1 MNNFDDAKTA
11 EEIIIEFIDNDKN
24 VAHEISTKISD
35 LNPFKFNL
43 NDFLP
48 NEKPLTL
55 DRFFTLCSQVIE
67 NAQKDKSI
75 KEDKIVKLIEEY
87 PPEDFSV
94 FGDEVITFRVIERK
108 PGMMDKKGNS
118 RPQRKSRYAYEYL
131 DEDQPNK
138 VVTVET
144 RPVDHIIEF
153 NCWAISNKLANNR
166 ALWLEK
172 LLINT
177 AFVFVE
183 NGAERFF
190 WKERKADT
198 YTSVGNQRLFY
209 RPIHFFLRFREFDA
223 TAYSTLRSF
232 LIQNHIINNKL

>member
-1 MNNFDDAKTA
+1 MLEKTA
-11 EEIIIEFIDNDKN
+11 EEIIIEFLDNDDN
-24 VAHEISTKISD
+24 VSFQTSTTIQD
-35 LNPFKFNL
+35 LDPFKFDL
-43 NDFLP
+43 DCFLP

-55 DRFFTLCSQVIE
+55 ERFFELTANLIKV
-67 NAQKDKSI
+67 AQQNEGK
-75 KEDKIVKLIEEY
+75 KEESFVKLIEEY
-87 PPEDFSV
+87 PPLDFFELGS
-94 FGDEVITFRVIERK
+94 EAITFRVIERK

-118 RPQRKSRYAYEYL
+118 RPQRKSKYYYEYQ
-131 DEDQPNK
+131 DESEPNK
-138 VVTVET
+138 IITVET

-153 NCWAISNKLANNR
+153 NCWAVNNKLANYR

-190 WKERKADT
+190 WKERRADT
-198 YTSVGNQRLFY
+198 YITVGNQRLFY

-223 TAYSTLRSF
+223 KAYSTLRSLF
-232 LIQNHIINNKL
+232 IQNEIINPK

>member
-1 MNNFDDAKTA
+1 MNDFKEKTA
-11 EEIIIEFIDNDKN
+11 EEIIIEFIDNDN
-24 VAHEISTKISD
+24 NIIQEISSNVSNI
-35 LNPFKFNL
+35 NPFNFNL

-55 DRFFTLCSQVIE
+55 DIFFGLVASVIKT
-67 NAQKDKSI
+67 AQTDKNI
-75 KEDKIVKLIEEY
+75 KEDKIVQLIEEY
-87 PPEDFSV
+87 PPEDFNT

-108 PGMMDKKGNS
+108 PGMMDKKGTS
-118 RPQRKSRYAYEYL
+118 RPQRKSRYSYEYH
-131 DEDQPNK
+131 DENLPNK
-138 VVTVET
+138 IVSVET

-153 NCWAISNKLANNR
+153 NCWAINNKLANNR

-183 NGAERFF
+183 NGAERFY
-190 WKERKADT
+190 WKERRADT
-198 YTSVGNQRLFY
+198 YTTVGNQRLFY

-232 LIQNHIINNKL
+232 LIQNHIITNK